1 MFDDL
6 IISHKQ
12 KLSQTIGLN
21 KRYST
26 LNEILANQQI
36 DDGYKTFFNAEVNWW
51 IYEEQIRRNL
61 SQQFDFSSG
70 DFPKFL
76 ADYDSQLY
84 SSSRFDRSTLK
95 AVIESAVKTRLN
107 LLIRPRVSLKWF
119 VFRGEPTKP
128 YHEILKRL
136 NYFYDYE
143 YLTKGIVNHINENKF
158 IRSDD
163 DLISVIEFTNIIEKV
178 DTDYLFGLQPEQ
190 FVQLLFPMI
199 SYIEPDETVV
209 DFKTEFPIEAL
220 IIFLDDKGIEPLK
233 ASAEHLLRKKSVN
246 YINGEMFL
254 QLIYQLL
261 NEIDNTEP
269 NPINDEQLDE
279 LNTGYQELLD
289 MTHELGTL
297 DKALKEMKEEQ
308 KGE

>member
-26 LNEILANQQI
+26 LNEILVNQQI

-76 ADYDSQLY
+76 ADYNSQLY